1 MLCALM
7 SSRGKSWSNA
17 KAACPRSEHAG
28 SRVRFDGQYGA
39 SGHRR
44 QYYKCIP
51 ANGDPPHRFT
61 EVLPREE
68 SWADACEA
76 RERDVHVY
84 EGPHAARRYQFVAR
98 GIAGALKAVGAGS
111 SYRQAALVARERAQR
126 MRTDPASGEVR
137 FTRHGSLVMD
147 WVEVFAP
154 VVFEPY
160 RPSEWPASGSLLL
173 DDLPFSVR
181 SGGGRPTIV
190 FRVYCAMGYENG
202 RAKMW
207 RMEAFPS
214 KSQADWQAFLGR
226 LGGAPARVVCDNDMG
241 MTRAVGAVFPD
252 AELYLCEWHLRHAL
266 ERLMKKPAFER
277 VLDGLADQLR
287 LLTSGRYVDRELEAR
302 GRRDLHEGL
311 HLGVLL
317 PRLELDH
324 PRRTR

>member
-1 MLCALM
+1 
-7 SSRGKSWSNA
+7 
-17 KAACPRSEHAG
+17 
-28 SRVRFDGQYGA
+28 
-39 SGHRR
+39 
-44 QYYKCIP
+44 
-51 ANGDPPHRFT
+51 
-61 EVLPREE
+61 
-68 SWADACEA
+68 
-76 RERDVHVY
+76 
-84 EGPHAARRYQFVAR
+84 
-98 GIAGALKAVGAGS
+98 
-111 SYRQAALVARERAQR
+111 
-126 MRTDPASGEVR
+126 
-137 FTRHGSLVMD
+137 
-147 WVEVFAP
+147 
-154 VVFEPY
+154 
-160 RPSEWPASGSLLL
+160 
-173 DDLPFSVR
+173 
-181 SGGGRPTIV
+181 
-190 FRVYCAMGYENG
+190 MGYENG